1 MAKVLVSESNL
12 TNIAN
17 AIRAKN
23 GSSDTYTPAQMAT
36 AIQGIQTGMQTY
48 TCTYPTS
55 TANQS
60 LQINLLSS
68 GTVSNGLVQFNGC
81 GVELKLVP
89 NSGYDAGSI
98 VIDGV
103 DTESDTRT
111 INPLTRDTVISV
123 TNATEHQYLL
133 NTTANVVYQPAS
145 SSWNPDIIH
154 VKYTEENDY
163 SCMAYNP
170 QTGLSQ
176 QVNCNFGDFHL
187 EGGNSQ
193 TLRLIARV
201 YESTDFYCNTKI
213 ILNDEFS
220 FDVNLLLSSTSIATN
235 VPIPTGL
242 WDYLR
247 PKAGQTISLKLDYA

>member
-55 TANQS
+55 IANQS

-68 GTVSNGLVQFNGC
+68 GSTNNGVVQFDGC

-98 VIDGV
+98 IIDGV
-103 DTESDTRT
+103 DTGSDTRT
-111 INPLTRDTVISV
+111 INPLTKDTVISV
-123 TNATEHQYLL
+123 TDATEHQSLL
-133 NTTANVVYQPAS
+133 NTTAHVIYQQI
-145 SSWNPDIIH
+145 SSWNPEIIFLEP
-154 VKYTEENDY
+154 TDGSY

-176 QVNCNFGDFHL
+176 QVDCDFGRMNL

-193 TLRLIARV
+193 TIIINVHVSA
-201 YESTDFYCNTKI
+201 STDFYCNTKI

-220 FDVNLLLSSTSIATN
+220 FDVNLLLSSTGKVTR
-235 VPIPTGL
+235 VQTPTGL

-247 PKAGQTISLKLDYA
+247 QKVGQTISLKLDYA

>member
-89 NSGYDAGSI
+89 DSGYEAGSI

-103 DTESDTRT
+103 DTGSDTRT

-123 TNATEHQYLL
+123 TNATEHQYLF
-133 NTTANVVYQPAS
+133 NTTADVVYS
-145 SSWNPDIIH
+145 SAQGSWNPERIFLNPVDH
-154 VKYTEENDY
+154 YY
-163 SCMAYNP
+163 SCMAYNS
-170 QTGLSQ
+170 QTGSSE
-176 QVNCNFGDFHL
+176 QVTCDFRQITL
-187 EGGNSQ
+187 EGGSSQ
-193 TLRLIARV
+193 TLIVDVRIVDA
-201 YESTDFYCNTKI
+201 STNFHCNTKI

-220 FDVNLLLSSTSIATN
+220 FDVNILSSQTWAAMVS
-235 VPIPTGL
+235 IPTGL
-242 WDYLR
+242 LNYLR
-247 PKAGQTISLKLDYA
+247 PKAGQTISLKFDYA